1 MKEKI
6 LIVDDAELNR
16 ELLREILSDEY
27 DIIEADNGEK
37 AIEIV
42 KEEMTKIAGILLD
55 IVMPVMDGFEF
66 MTELKKLN
74 VMDKIP
80 ILVISG
86 EKSVQSEKKCFD
98 YGVTDFIGRPFSAVL
113 VRKRVQNAV
122 NHYSYRNKLEEKVN
136 EQTMVLRKAYNTVKV
151 QAEKLQKRN
160 QEIIEMLG
168 AIVEYRNLESG
179 EHIQR
184 VKGYTNL
191 LAEKFSV
198 MYPEYNLDKDS
209 IATIIST
216 SALHDLGKIAI
227 PDSILLK
234 PGRLTK
240 DEFEYMKSHTIR
252 GCEILDTMSIGWDE
266 NIKKTAREIIRHHH
280 ERYDGKGYPD
290 GLKGDD
296 IPISAQL
303 VSLADVYDALV
314 SERCYKDA
322 YTTEEAYHMIISG
335 ECGVFSPKL
344 MEIFRIIRKDFEDF
358 TNKTSEQRQEEENFG
373 GGYNEI

>member
-42 KEEMTKIAGILLD
+42 KEEMTKISGILLD
-55 IVMPVMDGFEF
+55 IVMPVMDGLEF

-122 NHYSYRNKLEEKVN
+122 NHYSYKNRLEEKVN
-136 EQTMVLRKAYNTVKV
+136 EQIVVLRKAYNTVKV
-151 QAEKLQKRN
+151 QAEKLQKVN

-168 AIVEYRNLESG
+168 TIVEYRNLESG

-191 LAEKFSV
+191 LAEKFSA

-252 GCEILDTMSIGWDE
+252 GCEILDAMSVEWDE
-266 NIKKTAREIIRHHH
+266 NIRKTAREIIRHHH
-280 ERYDGKGYPD
+280 ERYDGNGYPD
-290 GLKGDD
+290 GLKGDE

-322 YTTEEAYHMIISG
+322 YTTEEAFHMIISG

-344 MEIFRIIRKDFEDF
+344 MEIFRIIKKDFEDF
-358 TNKTSEQRQEEENFG
+358 TNQPVGQGEEEAEIV
-373 GGYNEI
+373 GGYN